1 MTPKTI
7 ALVVASALAV
17 TACGNKEPTGA
28 GIGVTGSIE
37 KANDA
42 SSTLETKSGVTN
54 DAKAGNT
61 VAAAITARNVIGAM
75 FVEMANENEEGF
87 RSFPFQKVKPK
98 GLFPY
103 DQYGPTAPKAGKD
116 GNRLAPT
123 EYQRVQMVWLIT
135 HYLSPVVVGWPSS
148 NYGRSL
154 RDMEDYQYLLAV
166 TSVFVKNVYELL
178 FPYVPETAARQP
190 LLAQQVL
197 HKIWD
202 DIPTKELCDI
212 WEKSIAE
219 THLRFNDQDIIV
231 INNKD
236 ATAPI
241 QFKIGLLEIHGDAN
255 GFAYSEAGI
264 PMFDE
269 QHLGG
274 RKIELA
280 MDRGE
285 STTSS
290 TGITAT
296 QSVGAGN
303 KKSVSGSVDLKSN

>member
-17 TACGNKEPTGA
+17 TACGNKDPQSA
-28 GIGVTGSIE
+28 GIGVSGTIE
-37 KANDA
+37 KATDAANKLEA
-42 SSTLETKSGVTN
+42 SSSTTN

-61 VAAAITARNVIGAM
+61 VTAAITARNVIGSM
-75 FVEMANENEEGF
+75 FIALANENEDGF
-87 RSFPFQKVKPK
+87 RRFPITRLNPK

-103 DQYGPTAPKAGKD
+103 DQYGPTAPKADKD
-116 GNRLAPT
+116 GKRPAPI
-123 EYQRVQMVWLIT
+123 EYQREQMAWIVG
-135 HYLSPVVVGWPSS
+135 HYLSPVVGGWPVS
-148 NYGRSL
+148 YGQSL
-154 RDMEDYQYLLAV
+154 KSLENYQYMLAV
-166 TSVFVKNVYELL
+166 SGTYAKNIYELL
-178 FPYVPETAARQP
+178 FPYVPVTAARQP
-190 LLAQQVL
+190 LLAQQEMRKV
-197 HKIWD
+197 WN

-219 THLRFNDQDIIV
+219 TRLSFNNQDRIE
-231 INNKD
+231 INHKD
-236 ATAPI
+236 STAPI
-241 QFKIGLLEIHGDAN
+241 QFKIGLLEIHGDAK
-255 GFAYSEAGI
+255 GFSYTQAGI

-285 STTSS
+285 STTAS
-290 TGITAT
+290 TGVTGT

-303 KKSVSGSVDLKSN
+303 KKAVSGSVDLKSN

>member
-61 VAAAITARNVIGAM
+61 VAAAITARNVIAAT
-75 FVEMANENEEGF
+75 FVEMTNENEEGF

-103 DQYGPTAPKAGKD
+103 DQYGPTAPKADKD

-123 EYQRVQMVWLIT
+123 EYQREQMVWLVT
-135 HYLSPVVVGWPSS
+135 HYLSPVIGGWPVT
-148 NYGRSL
+148 YGQSL
-154 RDMEDYQYLLAV
+154 RDLESYQYLIAV
-166 TSVFVKNVYELL
+166 TGVFVKNLYGLL
-178 FPYVPETAARQP
+178 LPYVPVTAARQP
-190 LLAQQVL
+190 LLAQQDMRKV
-197 HKIWD
+197 WN

-219 THLRFNDQDIIV
+219 TRLRFNNQDLIE
-231 INNKD
+231 INQRD

-241 QFKIGLLEIHGDAN
+241 QFKIGLLEIHGDAK
-255 GFAYSEAGI
+255 GFAYSQAGI

-285 STTSS
+285 STTAS
-290 TGITAT
+290 TGVTGT

-303 KKSVSGSVDLKSN
+303 KKAVSGSVDLKSN